1 MVVGMNT
8 HTSMKRIEFYT
19 VICIQGC
26 YDYGHYKS
34 YIKLMVLAWFTKL
47 KQVLTSYHITCS
59 LSPFSS
65 IHSPSSQWP
74 GWLTMT
80 TTEWRNT
87 FYWTEQIFRSFF
99 YCEILIILTRLTH
112 IFFYQ
117 SWRKVRCLSHRL
129 GWTSKNSNC
138 KTITFVGH

>member
-47 KQVLTSYHITCS
+47 KQGLTSYHITCS

-74 GWLTMT
+74 GWLTMSM
-80 TTEWRNT
+80 TEWRKT
-87 FYWTEQIFRSFF
+87 FYWTEQIFRFF
-99 YCEILIILTRLTH
+99 LLWNFNYFNWTDT
-112 IFFYQ
+112 FFLYQ
-117 SWRKVRCLSHRL
+117 SLHLWDINCDGYIQKVSR
-129 GWTSKNSNC
+129 TKN
-138 KTITFVGH
+138 KM